1 MSGSSPQPSFRE
13 QVHQMLRESIL
24 DAAWGRA
31 AKSEWDVVRIADI
44 ARDVGVSRQTIYNEF
59 GSRQALVEAY
69 ISHEIENLIAEVER
83 SVRANAHDPGAAL
96 QAAFGLFLRL
106 ASDEP
111 VIQMITSD
119 AGEDQ
124 LVPLLTKLGRAI
136 ADERITRLIVDV
148 WPRVDASDAELVAES
163 LVRLA
168 ISHALSPTSDPG
180 TAARNVTRLVRPLF
194 TEILGAS

>member
-1 MSGSSPQPSFRE
+1 MTP
-13 QVHQMLRESIL
+13 V
-24 DAAWGRA
+24 ARA
-31 AKSEWDVVRIADI
+31 A
-44 ARDVGVSRQTIYNEF
+44 GVSRQTIYNEF